1 MFLGFVP
8 VGTTPALPV
17 LVAPSGTPV
26 NTDASPTYRVY
37 GPAGLMSGGTGTLS
51 KLDSGTIT
59 NATNAN
65 PISVSSTAHGLTT
78 GTTVTITGV
87 TGNTAANGIFVVTV
101 VDANTFTL
109 NGSTGNG
116 SYVSGGTWNVTGLYK
131 ASVACTTGNGY
142 ASGETYS
149 ILVQAAIS
157 TVAFA
162 QLHTFVVT

>member
-8 VGTTPALPV
+8 LGTTPALPA

-26 NTDASPTYRVY
+26 NTDALPTFRVY

-59 NATNAN
+59 NATNAS
-65 PISVSSTAHGLTT
+65 PISVTSSAHGLTT
-78 GTTVTITGV
+78 GTNVTITGV
-87 TGNTAANGIFVVTV
+87 TGNTAANGTFVVTV

-116 SYVSGGTWNVTGLYK
+116 NYVSGGTWNTTGLYE
-131 ASVACTTGNGY
+131 ASVACTTANGF

-157 TVAFA
+157 SVSFG